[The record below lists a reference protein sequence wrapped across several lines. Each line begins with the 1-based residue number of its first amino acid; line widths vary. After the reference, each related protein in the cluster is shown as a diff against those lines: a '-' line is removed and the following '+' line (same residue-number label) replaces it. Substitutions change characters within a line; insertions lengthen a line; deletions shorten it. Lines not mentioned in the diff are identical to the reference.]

1 MSSGTHASTHVIGHT
16 WRVVRIAILA
26 CALLLGAPAAEALAR
41 KPAAVVT
48 TPTVSWV
55 RVVDV
60 PAGGRAPA
68 GRVLVRVR
76 IDHRPVQ
83 QAAPGTV
90 LTGTVT
96 AILSRYR
103 NGRDYAIAAQ
113 TASRVLPIRE
123 TALGV
128 VYQMTLSAPQ
138 SRAVRDASRAGALR
152 VLVSVDQRAN
162 AKRRAPATRGTFI
175 AQSAKAGRLAGA
187 VPLDPA
193 PYFVRARGG
202 QSAVI
207 GADRRGRSSL
217 DALTLALG
225 DGRRLELARRVSVA
239 DDGTVALAGRPVRI
253 VGADGSIVFEGPGPD
268 GLTVVIGGTSRDVF
282 TVRVPE
288 WMPLEGVTIAAGETT
303 LRAPKP
309 RRAGR

>member
-1 MSSGTHASTHVIGHT
+1 MIGHT
-16 WRVVRIAILA
+16 WVVVRIAILA

-41 KPAAVVT
+41 KPAAVIT

-60 PAGGRAPA
+60 PAGGRSPA

-76 IDHRPVQ
+76 IDHRPVA
-83 QAAPGTV
+83 QAATGTV

-113 TASRVLPIRE
+113 TSSRVLPVRE

-128 VYQMTLSAPQ
+128 VYQMTLSAAH

-162 AKRRAPATRGTFI
+162 AKGRAPATRGTFL
-175 AQSAKAGRLAGA
+175 AQSATARGLTGPIPIDA
-187 VPLDPA
+187 A
-193 PYFVRARGG
+193 PYYRRARGA

-217 DALTLALG
+217 ETLSIALG
-225 DGRRLELARRVSVA
+225 DGRRLELARRAPVA
-239 DDGTVALAGRPVRI
+239 DDGNIALAGRTVRI
-253 VGADGSIVFEGPGPD
+253 VHADGGVAFEGPGPE
-268 GLTVVIGGTSRDVF
+268 GLAATVGGASREVL
-282 TVRVPE
+282 TVRVPA
-288 WMPLEGVTIAAGETT
+288 WTPLEGVTIAAGETT

-309 RRAGR
+309 RRARR